1 MGTGLAGSPRAVR
14 AAVTDAT
21 GVPCPADVE
30 RILVVLNARGVH
42 AVPRVVARLRA
53 QLQDDDRALVE
64 VAGRLTHAEAT
75 GRRPLPHPLPL
86 TPALAEPFA
95 RETWSPEER
104 SALLLAAL
112 SADDRLSVLLR
123 AGGCRADRVLG
134 SRLSRDLCIS
144 AGRFAFADERLRA
157 WVLGSAD
164 HAERLAAHD
173 RLAAAYAAVGER
185 GRAQWHR
192 ACARATGDP
201 RLVPDLLTLAADA
214 LADGDAEWAFLVARE
229 AAGHAAPAD
238 VASCRLLAGRAA
250 LAAGWAEEASRWLS
264 PLLDDPAI
272 ALDALPE
279 HLAATAFLHGAV
291 PEIELAEYRPAEDG
305 AERWRTWS
313 RAAAVGAAL
322 SAERGERARSRR
334 LLALTR
340 DPTALAIV
348 GGTIRDAAAA
358 WCALYERERDE
369 EAPSADTLRAALYR
383 ALAGDPEGGLFL
395 LAPGNPWPR
404 ADALWDGLERGP
416 VAEAYR
422 IVAVALLRFWRG
434 EVRTAAELL
443 RASCG
448 VLPVEIP
455 FAGLGVTLLRR
466 LELAVDGRT
475 GPLSQALAAGLAPGT
490 GPDGLVERGVAAY
503 LAGRSDEAAT
513 HLRLWSERGAS
524 SPCLA
529 VPGLDEVGPLT
540 VDAAVEPP
548 DAAHARHLRAVV
560 RTLVDGGS
568 AVDYAGAADAG
579 RRVRSPFERGRI
591 EALLGAAN
599 AARGERSAGLRH
611 LRAARTLFAE
621 AGADAWAASVT
632 TRLARLGAEEPAPR
646 RLPEG
651 SGIDLAP
658 VDPLGTCRTVWEP
671 LLTERELEV
680 AMRVAEGS
688 TNREIAA
695 SLGLSVR
702 TVEVHVGR
710 LFAKFGVRSRS
721 ELTAL
726 AHRTNQHG

>member
-1 MGTGLAGSPRAVR
+1 MGTGLAGSPRAAR
-14 AAVTDAT
+14 EAAT
-21 GVPCPADVE
+21 GATGLPCPADVE
-30 RILVVLNARGVH
+30 RILAVLHARGVH

-86 TPALAEPFA
+86 TPALAERFA
-95 RETWSPEER
+95 GATWTPEER
-104 SALLLAAL
+104 RVLLLAAL
-112 SADDRLSVLLR
+112 SADDRLSMLLR
-123 AGGCRADRVLG
+123 AGRCRADRVIG
-134 SRLSRDLCIS
+134 SRLSRDLSIS
-144 AGRFAFADERLRA
+144 AGRFVFADERLRA

-164 HAERLAAHD
+164 LAERLAAHD
-173 RLAAAYAAVGER
+173 RWAAAYAAVGEH

-192 ACARATGDP
+192 ACANATGDP

-264 PLLDDPAI
+264 PLLEDPAI

-291 PEIELAEYRPAEDG
+291 PEIELTDYRPAEDG
-305 AERWRTWS
+305 AEQWRAWS

-340 DPTALAIV
+340 DPMALAIA

-383 ALAGDPEGGLFL
+383 ALAGDAEGGLFL
-395 LAPGNPWPR
+395 LAPGNPRPR
-404 ADALWDGLERGP
+404 ADALWGGLERSP

-434 EVRTAAELL
+434 EVRAAAELL

-455 FAGLGVTLLRR
+455 FAGLGVTVLRR

-490 GPDGLVERGVAAY
+490 GTDGLVERGVAAY

-513 HLRLWSERGAS
+513 HLRLWSERGAP
-524 SPCLA
+524 SPCLG
-529 VPGLDEVGPLT
+529 VPGLDEVGPLP
-540 VDAAVEPP
+540 VDATVEPP

-560 RTLVDGGS
+560 RTLGDGGS

-591 EALLGAAN
+591 EALLGSAN
-599 AARGERSAGLRH
+599 AARGESAVGLRH
-611 LRAARTLFAE
+611 LRAARSLFAE

-632 TRLARLGAEEPAPR
+632 ARLARLGAEESAS
-646 RLPEG
+646 LHLAED
-651 SGIDLAP
+651 SGIDLTP